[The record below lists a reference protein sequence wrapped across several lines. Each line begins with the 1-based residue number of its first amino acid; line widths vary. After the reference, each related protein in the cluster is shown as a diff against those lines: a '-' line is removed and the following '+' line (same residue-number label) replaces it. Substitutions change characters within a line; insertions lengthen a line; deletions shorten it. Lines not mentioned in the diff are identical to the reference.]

1 MRTRSSG
8 LALLASL
15 TLILGACAAAGTPTP
30 AASTPAAATTPPAA
44 TEPPSEPA
52 SEPPTEPASEPPS
65 EPASEPPT
73 EPASEPAS
81 EPPTGEWTI
90 GVVTDV
96 GTVDDK
102 NFNEYSYLG
111 ATNGATAIGA
121 GEVDVAV
128 PEDASQYA
136 SLIQDFVD
144 TGHNII
150 VTVGFNLANDTA
162 IAALAS
168 PDVWFIGVDQAPC
181 IDEAGAPDPTFTC
194 AGDLATL
201 LPNFVGLQY
210 AEDQAGYLAGIVAA
224 SISDNGNVGAIGGI
238 NLVPAVVR
246 YIQGYELGAQS
257 VNPDINVVSDYVST
271 SDFGVA
277 FNDPAA
283 GKTFAEQFI
292 DTNDVDVLF
301 QVAGKTGNGVLEAA
315 CQADIH
321 GIGVDVD
328 QWLSLAAD
336 TTPAYACIVTSAEKK
351 LASSVEQ
358 TIVAISDGSV
368 AAGIANFNASNEGIG
383 LSPENSGAGLIT
395 PEIQALIDTA
405 LQGMQDGSL
414 VTCPEN
420 CGVAE

>member
-1 MRTRSSG
+1 M
-8 LALLASL
+8 
-15 TLILGACAAAGTPTP
+15 LIVACGGP
-30 AASTPAAATTPPAA
+30 AATTRPSAGASGAPPASVA
-44 TEPPSEPA
+44 ASEAPESEAPESEAPAESEPA
-52 SEPPTEPASEPPS
+52 ES
-65 EPASEPPT
+65 EPATSGE
-73 EPASEPAS
+73 
-81 EPPTGEWTI
+81 PTGDWKV

-111 ATNGATAIGA
+111 AQNGAEALGA
-121 GEVDVAV
+121 GDVSVAV

-136 SLIQDFVD
+136 SLIRNFID
-144 TGHNII
+144 TDHNII
-150 VTVGFNLANDTA
+150 VTVGFALGNDTA
-162 IAALAS
+162 VAALEN

-181 IDEAGAPDPTFTC
+181 VDAAGAPDPTFAC
-194 AGDLATL
+194 EGDLATL

-224 SISDNGNVGAIGGI
+224 SISESGNVGAIGGI
-238 NLVPAVVR
+238 NSVPAVVK
-246 YIQGYELGAQS
+246 YIQGYEMGAMS
-257 VNPDINVVSDYVST
+257 VNEQANVSIDYVST

-283 GKTFAEQFI
+283 GRTFAEQFI

-315 CQADIH
+315 CAADIH

-328 QWLSLAAD
+328 QWVSLGAD
-336 TTPAYACIVTSAEKK
+336 DDPAYDCIVTSAEKK

-358 TIVAISDGSV
+358 TISAIADGSV
-368 AAGIANFNASNEGIG
+368 APGIATFNAANDGIG

-395 PEIQALIDTA
+395 PEIQTLLDEALA
-405 LQGMQDGSL
+405 GMEAGTL
-414 VTCPEN
+414 ETCPEN
-420 CGVAE
+420 CGQP